1 MYKKAKK
8 LATNMNGTCIWYKL
22 TKVCGTNIKIVIR
35 KYTEKIMPMFFL
47 DSKDLVCVCIGVN
60 FRLSFYDHRRHRI
73 HLDPQQWVGD
83 VGYCRPRLSTVLAK
97 SYSQT
102 FWAFWAHTIA
112 HNHRQTDTYVGI
124 NVYIFSQRSAT
135 YAVKEYRAF
144 VGCETNGKCWNE

>member
-1 MYKKAKK
+1 MLWNDLITRNVQESKEISDKYEWNMYK
-8 LATNMNGTCIWYKL
+8 YKDCD
-22 TKVCGTNIKIVIR
+22 TKIYR
-35 KYTEKIMPMFFL
+35 KNNANVFPGLE
-47 DSKDLVCVCIGVN
+47 DLECVCVGVN
-60 FRLSFYDHRRHRI
+60 FRLSFYDHCRHRI

-102 FWAFWAHTIA
+102 FWAFWEHTIA